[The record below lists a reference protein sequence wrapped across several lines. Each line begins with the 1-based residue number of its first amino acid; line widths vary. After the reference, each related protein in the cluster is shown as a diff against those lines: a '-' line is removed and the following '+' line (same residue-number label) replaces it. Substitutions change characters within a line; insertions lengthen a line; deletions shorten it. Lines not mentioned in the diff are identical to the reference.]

1 MSVLACFHLLESHP
15 VVAGS
20 LSIELYEIAFSVTSD
35 DKNVCCGA
43 VGNKICLV
51 FWKIRELF
59 LFFFFSRKASS
70 AFCYKLCHDHLCA
83 FSECMPVILIFVL
96 FSR

>member
-20 LSIELYEIAFSVTSD
+20 LSIALYEIAFSVTSD

-51 FWKIRELF
+51 FWKIHELF
-59 LFFFFSRKASS
+59 LFF
-70 AFCYKLCHDHLCA
+70 
-83 FSECMPVILIFVL
+83 
-96 FSR
+96 